1 MFIRVC
7 VGSHGCYRGH
17 SGSPVFTAA
26 HLDVGVFILVR
37 VRSLQRGRRVHSG
50 SRGFTGAGLGVI
62 VSFAWVPS
70 GVPRGRRVHSGSRV
84 FIRSVVGF
92 TLIRVDT
99 LRRA

>member
-7 VGSHGCYRGH
+7 VGSHGCCRGH

-26 HLDVGVFILVR
+26 HLDVGVFILVL
-37 VRSLQRGRRVHSG
+37 VRSLHRVHSG

-70 GVPRGRRVHSGSRV
+70 GAPRGRRVHSGSRV
-84 FIRSVVGF
+84 FIRARLSVVG
-92 TLIRVDT
+92 LIQVR
-99 LRRA
+99 LGALFRH